1 MGNVKDDG
9 KKMDPLFP
17 RLHISD
23 TDKGGGPRTPP
34 RNKMA
39 LNLPSQRCISGPVSP
54 ILPLSTNNGTTLVP
68 ATSSYHD
75 ASYKRSVFSSFGS
88 SCGATRLATR
98 LDSYHSSGINLNI
111 SLTTVKQTIE
121 TTNCQTLCGGGHLK
135 RGDYCLF
142 KPQDFKSTMNSPV
155 KKPEDEDDYLVP
167 SLSFG
172 NSQYKGKFPTLTTN
186 SHIKHPTIKPTDKD
200 ATQENKLNTT
210 IVAKEPVPCFSDR
223 LRYSEMLSGELAPL
237 SPRKTSILM
246 DEPQMLQ
253 DSSIR
258 LPLKRKNFQETAKDG
273 ILVEP
278 ELATRKTTA
287 SKWSLLGDDHKTDHE
302 DLDPIGK
309 CKEDDHG
316 CLQLGDVGKNSNIS
330 ETNFILCHNI
340 TPKEVSQ
347 IIGEEQYCKARRTI
361 VQQQKVFQS
370 QLFELHRLIKV
381 QKLLAESPDLV
392 LEDNFYKLNKLP
404 SSEDIFQNLDHHK
417 TNEPTTLKKPLHIN
431 HPNPLDLQPPPPPP
445 TTKQPPWCFLPPP
458 GNQWLVP
465 VRSPSEGLV
474 YKPYTGPCPPPLGL
488 MAPIYGMSTVTP
500 ANGDQFITGG
510 GYNIPASF
518 PTTPPLYGFPAAAAT
533 KRSCSPTT
541 TMEYNKPIK
550 SACNVVEKPGGF
562 LNENKDCE
570 EHGDG
575 GYERKKGGDE
585 LPLFPTTPTT
595 AVQDSDQCTDESRI
609 KVIKVVPH
617 NQKLASESA
626 APRKTVNDNQ
636 KILHDG
642 GRRSSFHS
650 DRTQVA
656 ASD

>member
-23 TDKGGGPRTPP
+23 TDKGGPRTPP

-39 LNLPSQRCISGPVSP
+39 LNLPSQRCISGSVSP
-54 ILPLSTNNGTTLVP
+54 ILPLSTNNGSSLVP

-88 SCGATRLATR
+88 SCGSTRLATR

-121 TTNCQTLCGGGHLK
+121 TTNCQTLCGGGHIK

-155 KKPEDEDDYLVP
+155 KKPEDEDDYFVP

-172 NSQYKGKFPTLTTN
+172 NGQYRGKFPTLTTN

-200 ATQENKLNTT
+200 VNQDNKLNTT
-210 IVAKEPVPCFSDR
+210 IIANEPMPYYSDR
-223 LRYSEMLSGELAPL
+223 LRFSEMLSGELALL
-237 SPRKTSILM
+237 SPRKTSILV
-246 DEPQMLQ
+246 DEPQMLE

-258 LPLKRKNFQETAKDG
+258 LPLKRKIFQETAKDG

-278 ELATRKTTA
+278 ELGARKTTT
-287 SKWSLLGDDHKTDHE
+287 SKCTLMGDDHKTDHE
-302 DLDPIGK
+302 DLASIGK

-316 CLQLGDVGKNSNIS
+316 CLQLGDVGKNGDIS

-347 IIGEEQYCKARRTI
+347 IIGQEQYCKARRTI

-381 QKLLAESPDLV
+381 QKLLAESPDIV
-392 LEDNFYKLNKLP
+392 LEDNFYKLKKMP
-404 SSEDIFQNLDHHK
+404 SSEDIFQNLDHHR
-417 TNEPTTLKKPLHIN
+417 NETCLTFPIETTIRKPLHIN
-431 HPNPLDLQPPPPPP
+431 NPNSIDLPPPPS
-445 TTKQPPWCFLPPP
+445 TAKQPPWCFLPPP

-474 YKPYTGPCPPPLGL
+474 YKPYTGPCPPPVGL
-488 MAPIYGMSTVTP
+488 MAPIYGMSLTP
-500 ANGDQFITGG
+500 SNGEFING
-510 GYNIPASF
+510 GYNIPASYQQGVGVF
-518 PTTPPLYGFPAAAAT
+518 PTTPLYGFPAVT
-533 KRSCSPTT
+533 KPACSPT
-541 TMEYNKPIK
+541 MEYSKPIK
-550 SACNVVEKPGGF
+550 SLCNIEKLGS
-562 LNENKDCE
+562 LNENKESELQGSGC
-570 EHGDG
+570 
-575 GYERKKGGDE
+575 YERKKGGDE
-585 LPLFPTTPTT
+585 LPLFPTTPM
-595 AVQDSDQCTDESRI
+595 VQDSDQCTEEKGYDESRI

-617 NQKLASESA
+617 NPKLASESA
-626 APRKTVNDNQ
+626 ARIFQFIQEERKQYD
-636 KILHDG
+636 
-642 GRRSSFHS
+642 
-650 DRTQVA
+650 
-656 ASD
+656 